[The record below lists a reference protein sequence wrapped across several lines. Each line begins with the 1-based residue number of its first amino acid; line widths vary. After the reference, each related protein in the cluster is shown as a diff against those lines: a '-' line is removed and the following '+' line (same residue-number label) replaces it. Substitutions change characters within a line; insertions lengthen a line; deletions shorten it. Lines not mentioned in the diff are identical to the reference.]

1 MSEVERDQLDADVL
15 IVGGGPAG
23 LACALR
29 LAQLKAQPGSK
40 LADATIV
47 LLEKGSYVGAHAI
60 SGAILDPRAFRE
72 LMGDF
77 LAEGCPVEAPVAADD
92 LYFLSKQGRFRFPIL
107 PPMLRNHGNYIASLN
122 KVVKWMAAKVEAA
135 GIDVFP
141 GFAGQEL
148 LIEDGR
154 VSGVRC
160 GDRGVDKDGNP
171 KGNYEPGIDI
181 RAKVTI
187 LAEGSRGSLTK
198 ALVRRQNL
206 DEGRNPQIYAT
217 GVKEVWEVP
226 EGRLPAGDVVH
237 TMGWPLA
244 AEEYGGGFLYGMAS
258 NRVSAGFVVGLD
270 YRNPWTDPHAL
281 MQEWKSHPSVRAVI
295 EGGKLVTYGA
305 KTIPEGGFFS
315 IPQIAIDGCM
325 IVGDAAGFLNAARL
339 KGIHLGMKSGM
350 LAAETAA
357 EAIDAGDSSK
367 ALLGRYED
375 RVLSSWV
382 GDELRGVRNFR
393 QGFSGGIWKGMLH
406 TGLVL
411 ATGGRG
417 LRERLPTRPDHAHM
431 LRLEEMRH
439 LGRNAAPPERRFD
452 GNLTFDKLTDV
463 YDSGTRHEEN
473 QPSHLKIA
481 DLDICNGRC
490 RQEYG
495 NPCQY
500 FCPASVYEMVATEDG
515 GSSRLQVNF
524 TNCVHCKTCDIAD
537 PYEIITWVPPE
548 GGGGPDYID
557 L

>member
-1 MSEVERDQLDADVL
+1 VSAVERDSLDADIV

-29 LAQLKAQPGSK
+29 LSQLRSEPGSA
-40 LADATIV
+40 LADSTIV

-60 SGAILDPRAFRE
+60 SGAVLDPRALRE
-72 LMGDF
+72 LVGDF
-77 LAEGCPVEAPVAADD
+77 LEAGCPVEAPVGRDD
-92 LYFLSKQGRFRFPIL
+92 LTFLSKDGGFHFPIL
-107 PPMLRNHGNYIASLN
+107 PPMFRNHGNYVASLN
-122 KVVKWMAAKVEAA
+122 KVTKWMAEKVEAA

-148 LIEDGR
+148 LLEGDR
-154 VSGVRC
+154 VLGVRC
-160 GDRGVDKDGNP
+160 GDRGVDKDGQH
-171 KGNYEPGIDI
+171 KGNFEAGIDI
-181 RAKVTI
+181 HAKVTI

-198 ALVRRQNL
+198 ALIQRHHL

-226 EGRLPAGDVVH
+226 EGRLPAGDVYH

-244 AEEYGGGFLYGMAS
+244 SEEYGGGFLYGMQG
-258 NRVSAGFVVGLD
+258 NRISAGFVVGLD

-281 MQEWKSHPSVRAVI
+281 MQEWKRHPAIARLL
-295 EGGKLVTYGA
+295 EGGKMITYGA

-315 IPQIAIDGCM
+315 LPKPAVDGCL
-325 IVGDAAGFLNAARL
+325 IVGDAGGFLNAARL
-339 KGIHLGMKSGM
+339 KGIHLAMKTGI

-357 EAIDAGDSSK
+357 EAVKEGDGST
-367 ALLGRYED
+367 AVLGRYEE
-375 RVLSSWV
+375 RALSSWA
-382 GDELRGVRNFR
+382 GEELRGVRNFR
-393 QGFSGGIWKGMLH
+393 QGFEGGIWKGMLH
-406 TGLVL
+406 TGLVM

-417 LRERLPTRPDHAHM
+417 LKDRLPTRPDHTHM
-431 LRLEEMRH
+431 LRLDEMRR
-439 LGRNAAPPERRFD
+439 LGRSPQPPERRFD
-452 GNLTFDKLTDV
+452 GVRTFDKLTDV
-463 YDSGTRHEEN
+463 YNSGTRHEEN

-481 DLDICNGRC
+481 DPEICNGRC
-490 RQEYG
+490 RVEYG
-495 NPCQY
+495 NPCQH

-515 GSSRLQVNF
+515 QSTRLQVNF

-537 PYEIITWVPPE
+537 PYQIITWVPPE